1 MATVYIDHAG
11 STLRTDAGVL
21 VVDIGVDG
29 TRPTR
34 LPLGL
39 IERVVIRAEVTL
51 TSSVLCALTEAG
63 VSVVMLAGRR
73 GERVAHTVGA
83 WHNDAS
89 VRVAQCIASVDVL
102 RSAALALHF
111 VARKVARQR
120 ASIDLIAAA
129 RPDLRKVCFD
139 ASATLGRSG
148 ATLTDTPAGSS
159 TLTVESLRGL
169 EGAAAA
175 AYFPAYFAAFPPSL
189 GARNRKR
196 RPPPDPVNA
205 TLSLAYTLLASIA
218 VRACCTVGLDPAVGF
233 LHGLSHGRASMACD
247 LMEPWR
253 PAVDVWVWQ
262 QFQSRE
268 LRAEHFGNDGSGA
281 CLLGKAGRAH
291 FYRAFEPLG
300 RRLEW
305 AMRRHA
311 RLIGTHL
318 LSQSPVIDAVLTDFE
333 SDIEQL

>member
-1 MATVYIDHAG
+1 MLIV
-11 STLRTDAGVL
+11 ST
-21 VVDIGVDG
+21 GVDG
-29 TRPTR
+29 ARPTR

-39 IERVVIRAEVTL
+39 IERVVMRAEVTL

-89 VRVAQCIASVDVL
+89 VRVAQSLASLDAA
-102 RSAALALHF
+102 RSASLAQHF

-120 ASIDLIAAA
+120 AAIETIATA

-139 ASATLGRSG
+139 ASAGLNRCQLTLNSVP
-148 ATLTDTPAGSS
+148 TDRR

-189 GARNRKR
+189 GARTRRR

-205 TLSLAYTLLASIA
+205 SLSLAYTLLTSIA
-218 VRACCTVGLDPAVGF
+218 VRACWTSGLDPAVGF
-233 LHGLSHGRASMACD
+233 LHGLSHGRPSMGCD

-253 PAVDVWVWQ
+253 PAVDLWVWK
-262 QFQSRE
+262 QFQSRD
-268 LRAEHFGNDGSGA
+268 LRVDHFGTDGSGA

-291 FYRAFEPLG
+291 FYRAYEPLG
-300 RRLEW
+300 KRLER

-311 RLIGTHL
+311 RLIGAYL
-318 LSQSPVIDAVLTDFE
+318 LSQSPMIDAVLTEFE
-333 SDIEQL
+333 SDIDLP